1 MPPSQRM
8 PRALTRDCASASS
21 SCAGRARRRGAR
33 FHGRP
38 RRDFHLPFTP
48 RSELV
53 QRGFVS
59 IQLDFF
65 VHHLTV
71 FQRFGLPSVLRERFA
86 LDAAKFGRLFD
97 PLVDLGLGRRVE
109 HDGRLAPLRCWST
122 STDDEAFLSGRLGV
136 RSWARRFVIECRST
150 PPRSPRSRLTAT
162 RAWELPALPLLR
174 RRCLL
179 NMATSIAS
187 SRHPSV
193 GVVLPLKQVRC
204 RAHTGRARAPARFRP
219 IGAIPNIPG
228 AFCSGTRREW
238 SVPRAAMLERERPI
252 PQARTKVEES
262 TNPFHGS
269 RLSRIKESPHVPASD
284 VQELR

>member
-1 MPPSQRM
+1 MRPSQRM

-136 RSWARRFVIECRST
+136 RSWARVLSSSADPHRHAHLAPDDRDQGLGTAGVA
-150 PPRSPRSRLTAT
+150 LTTAS
-162 RAWELPALPLLR
+162 LPAEHGNLDSFQPTPICR
-174 RRCLL
+174 RGVAPQASPVPR
-179 NMATSIAS
+179 THRAS
-187 SRHPSV
+187 SSACAFSPDW
-193 GVVLPLKQVRC
+193 G
-204 RAHTGRARAPARFRP
+204 HTEYSGGILQRDATGMERTASCDAGARAPNSP
-219 IGAIPNIPG
+219 SPNE
-228 AFCSGTRREW
+228 SRRIDEPF
-238 SVPRAAMLERERPI
+238 PR
-252 PQARTKVEES
+252 
-262 TNPFHGS
+262 
-269 RLSRIKESPHVPASD
+269 VPALTNKGVPSCAS
-284 VQELR
+284 E